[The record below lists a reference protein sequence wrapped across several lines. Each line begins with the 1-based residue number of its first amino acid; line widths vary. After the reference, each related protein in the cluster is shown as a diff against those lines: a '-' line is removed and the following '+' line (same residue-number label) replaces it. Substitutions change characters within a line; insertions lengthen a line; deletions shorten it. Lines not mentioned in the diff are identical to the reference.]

1 MVIAFSSSRLI
12 SLVLLSYSMK
22 VDLDG
27 AQISALLSA
36 LDTERK
42 SLVRAQA
49 QKGKVQG
56 LAEVY
61 GHVSD
66 SEIVNCLRWGG
77 FN

>member
-1 MVIAFSSSRLI
+1 
-12 SLVLLSYSMK
+12 MK

-27 AQISALLSA
+27 AQISVVLGA

-49 QKGKVQG
+49 AKAKVQG

-61 GHVSD
+61 GHQIKLVD
-66 SEIVNCLRWGG
+66 SAADVLRAVPLPGK
-77 FN
+77 

>member
-1 MVIAFSSSRLI
+1 
-12 SLVLLSYSMK
+12 MK

-27 AQISALLSA
+27 AQISALLGA

-56 LAEVY
+56 LAEV
-61 GHVSD
+61 
-66 SEIVNCLRWGG
+66 
-77 FN
+77 

>member
-1 MVIAFSSSRLI
+1 
-12 SLVLLSYSMK
+12 MK
-22 VDLDG
+22 VELDG
-27 AQISALLSA
+27 AQISALLGA

-61 GHVSD
+61 GHDKAHRAGFVRVAVAHRT
-66 SEIVNCLRWGG
+66 IRLRTQETSHREQ
-77 FN
+77 FS